1 LPFALTGYTF
11 AQRWRRKV
19 ISEYPFYR
27 TLLIVWFSSATVF
40 FTVLFFVSAPYG
52 RYSRPGWG
60 PTTQSRFG
68 WLIMESASPII
79 FSFFLLAGNNY
90 LNLAIV
96 LFMCMWHIHYLQR
109 AFLYPFRM
117 RNGKKP
123 MPLSVVVMALFFNAV
138 NGYLNGRY
146 LNLSSTLYSAEW
158 LKDPRF
164 IIGSIIF
171 FTGYLINLQSDSILR
186 KIRSPGE
193 MSYKI
198 PEGGVFNY
206 VSCANYFGEIF
217 EWFGWACLTWS
228 LPGLAFAIWTASNL
242 MPRAKAHHNWY
253 QENFPDYPKNR
264 KAIIPFLF

>member
-1 LPFALTGYTF
+1 MIAD
-11 AQRWRRKV
+11 
-19 ISEYPFYR
+19 YPVYR
-27 TLLIVWFSSATVF
+27 TLLIVWFSSAAVF
-40 FTVLFFVSAPYG
+40 FTALFFVSAPYG
-52 RYSRPGWG
+52 RYTRSGWG
-60 PTTQSRFG
+60 PTIQARFG
-68 WLIMESASPII
+68 WVIMESASPII
-79 FSFFLLAGNNY
+79 FSFFLLAGNSM
-90 LNLAIV
+90 LNLTTL
-96 LFMCMWHIHYLQR
+96 LFMSMWHIHYVQR

-123 MPLSVVVMALFFNAV
+123 MPLSIVLMALLFNAG

-146 LNLSSTLYSAEW
+146 LNLYAGLYSFDW

-171 FTGYLINLQSDSILR
+171 FTGFLINLQSDSILR
-186 KIRSPGE
+186 NMRDPGE
-193 MSYKI
+193 LTYKI
-198 PEGGVFNY
+198 PEGGIFNY

-228 LPGLAFAIWTASNL
+228 PAGLAFAIWTASNL
-242 MPRAKAHHNWY
+242 VPRARAHHNWY